1 VLKTFGAVALF
12 AFMLLP
18 APVHAYRPFTG
29 TDGDVAEVGEFELEL
44 GPLQFLRE
52 HGDDY
57 LHVPAT
63 VLNLGIVP
71 RVELVVDFVGAIAL
85 DPEPGEHRYALGD
98 TDVFLKFLL
107 RKGVLQEQT
116 GPSIAL
122 ETGPLTPEFH
132 GEPGFGAAANLI
144 VSEAWD
150 WFLAHLNNQ
159 ASLSRSDLLFAWRST
174 LITEYRWSARAW
186 PVMELLW
193 QREFRSH
200 ASVYSALAGVI
211 WKAYENIDLDAAA
224 VVASV
229 SGKPSFEGRL
239 GFTWA
244 IRVWGEPEARATE
257 PEVHD

>member
-1 VLKTFGAVALF
+1 MLKASSAVALL
-12 AFMLLP
+12 AVILLP
-18 APVHAYRPFTG
+18 APAQAYRPFAG

-52 HGDDY
+52 RGDDY

-63 VLNLGIVP
+63 VLNLGILP
-71 RVELVVDFVGAIAL
+71 RVELVVDVVGSIAL
-85 DPEPGEHRYALGD
+85 DPEPGEHRYQLGD

-107 RKGVLQEQT
+107 RKGVLQDQA

-122 ETGPLTPEFH
+122 EAGPLTPEFH
-132 GEPGFGAAANLI
+132 GQTGFGAAANLI
-144 VSEAWD
+144 VSERWD
-150 WFLAHLNNQ
+150 WFVVHLNDQ
-159 ASLSRSDLLFAWRST
+159 ASLSRGDLLFAWRST
-174 LITEYRWSARAW
+174 LITEYRWNARAW

-193 QREFRSH
+193 EREVRSH

-211 WKAYENIDLDAAA
+211 WKAADDVDLDAAA
-224 VVASV
+224 IVASA

-244 IRVWGEPEARATE
+244 IRVWGDPEPEI
-257 PEVHD
+257 HD